1 MLAGREFPED
11 ERMKSAE
18 IHDVR
23 HHRFSRRGL
32 LQGSFAASLL
42 LAIRQSVALAGA
54 DSSPRPGTVQWLT
67 DHLGVFW
74 GPIHVGVLRNGHEVA
89 LFDCGDREVFDWAGR
104 GGLKISTVFVT
115 HHHREQARGLE
126 GHSAEVQVVV
136 PEDELKLFTEVTSYW
151 AAPGTRWHIYNQ
163 HPHHW
168 TFPEPITV
176 TRTVRDGDSLTW
188 GPSRISVLATP
199 GHTDGAVS
207 YCVEVDG
214 RRIVFCGDLLSGP
227 GQLPDLFSLQKG
239 FQRGQRRISD
249 YHGYLGA
256 REWLEASLRRV
267 LELKPDVLVTSH
279 GGIITRPH
287 EAITSVLDRLE
298 TLYRN
303 YVSTSALR
311 HYFPELFTEFA
322 GQPDQLPFQETV
334 EVPPYLRHI
343 GTSWILISED
353 GAAFVMDCGNRQVIE
368 ALESML
374 SQGTI
379 KRVEGLWITHYH
391 DDHVDAIPEFLQRFG
406 CPCFAVPSVAGVVSR
421 PLAWRLP
428 CISPSQIAVDRI
440 LADGTSL
447 SWHEFRLTAF
457 EFPGQTLYHG
467 ALLVETGSDRLFF
480 VGDSF
485 TPSGIDD
492 YCIQNRNFLHD
503 GMGFQ
508 RCLELVMKLRPT
520 HMFNCHVDRA
530 FRFSEDFCQAI
541 IGRLKERRQ
550 LLAQL
555 FPWPDPHFGMDELW
569 VRADPYE
576 QSVKA
581 GGIANFKVVV
591 FNHLEKEAEFR
602 VRAVPPFSWRKS
614 RVPAA
619 RHSWK
624 GWSPILAA
632 PRTENGVT
640 LTVEVPR
647 NAQPGRHIVTLDVAC
662 PWENSAPQF
671 LLGFAEA
678 VVVVE

>member
-1 MLAGREFPED
+1 
-11 ERMKSAE
+11 MKSAE
-18 IHDVR
+18 ICVHGR
-23 HHRFSRRGL
+23 RLSRRGL
-32 LQGSFAASLL
+32 LRGSLGAPLL
-42 LAIRQSVALAGA
+42 LATPRSLAGVDTEIPA
-54 DSSPRPGTVQWLT
+54 KPGTVNWLT
-67 DHLGVFW
+67 DHVGVFC
-74 GPIHVGVLRNGHEVA
+74 GPVHVGVLRNSHELA
-89 LFDCGDREVFDWAGR
+89 LFDCGDGEVFDWAEQQ
-104 GGLKISTVFVT
+104 GLKISTVFVT
-115 HHHREQARGLE
+115 HHHREQASGLE
-126 GHSAEVQVVV
+126 RNSAEIEVVV
-136 PEDELKLFTEVTSYW
+136 PESELKLFTHVTDYW

-168 TFPEPITV
+168 TFPEPIAV
-176 TRTVRDGDSLTW
+176 TRTVRDGDSFTW
-188 GPSRISVLATP
+188 GPGRISVLATP

-214 RRIVFCGDLLSGP
+214 RRIVFCGDLLYGP
-227 GQLPDLFSLQKG
+227 GQLPDLYSLQKG

-256 REWLEASLRRV
+256 QEWLKASLNRV
-267 LELKPDVLVTSH
+267 LELKPDFLVTSH
-279 GGIITRPH
+279 GGIVTDPRQ
-287 EAITSVLDRLE
+287 AIALVLERLE
-298 TLYRN
+298 KAYRN

-322 GQPDQLPFQETV
+322 GQPDQLPFQETL
-334 EVPPYLRHI
+334 EVPSYLRHI
-343 GTSWILISED
+343 GTSWILISKD
-353 GAAFVMDCGNRQVIE
+353 RAAFVMDCGTRQVIE

-406 CPCFAVPSVAGVVSR
+406 CPCYAVPSVASVVSR

-428 CISPSQIAVDRI
+428 CISPSQIAVDHI

-530 FRFSEDFCQAI
+530 FRFTPDFCQAI

-591 FNHLEKEAEFR
+591 FNHLKREAEFR

-632 PRTENGVT
+632 ARTETGVT

>member
-1 MLAGREFPED
+1 
-11 ERMKSAE
+11 MKSAE
-18 IHDVR
+18 ICVHGCR
-23 HHRFSRRGL
+23 LSRRGL
-32 LQGSFAASLL
+32 LRGSLGAPLL
-42 LAIRQSVALAGA
+42 LATPRSLAGVDPEIPA
-54 DSSPRPGTVQWLT
+54 KPGTVNWLT
-67 DHLGVFW
+67 DHVGVFC
-74 GPIHVGVLRNGHEVA
+74 GPVHVGVLRNSHELA
-89 LFDCGDREVFDWAGR
+89 LFDCGDGEVFDWAEQQ
-104 GGLKISTVFVT
+104 GLKISTVFVT
-115 HHHREQARGLE
+115 HHHREQASGLE
-126 GHSAEVQVVV
+126 RNSAEIEVVV
-136 PEDELKLFTEVTSYW
+136 PESELKLFTHVTDYW
-151 AAPGTRWHIYNQ
+151 AAPGTPWHIYNQ

-168 TFPEPITV
+168 TFPEPIAV
-176 TRTVRDGDSLTW
+176 TRTVRDGDSFTW
-188 GPSRISVLATP
+188 GPGRISMLATP

-214 RRIVFCGDLLSGP
+214 RRIVFCGDLLYGP
-227 GQLPDLFSLQKG
+227 GQLPDLYSLQKG

-256 REWLEASLRRV
+256 QERLKASLNRV
-267 LELKPDVLVTSH
+267 LELKPDFLVTSH
-279 GGIITRPH
+279 RGIVADPRQ
-287 EAITSVLDRLE
+287 AIALVLERLE
-298 TLYRN
+298 KVYRN

-322 GQPDQLPFQETV
+322 GQPDQLPFQETL
-334 EVPPYLRHI
+334 EVPSYLRHI
-343 GTSWILISED
+343 GTSWILISKD
-353 GAAFVMDCGNRQVIE
+353 QAAFVMDCGNRQVIE

-406 CPCFAVPSVAGVVSR
+406 CPCYAVPSVASVVSR

-428 CISPSQIAVDRI
+428 CISPSQIAVDHI
-440 LADGTSL
+440 LADGTGL

-520 HMFNCHVDRA
+520 HMFNCHVDQA
-530 FRFSEDFCQAI
+530 FRFTPDFCQAI

-581 GGIANFKVVV
+581 GDIVNFKVVV

-624 GWSPILAA
+624 GWSSILAA
-632 PRTENGVT
+632 PRTETGVT

-662 PWENSAPQF
+662 PWENLAPQF